1 MKHVIINK
9 TICPTLKDVK
19 HMLNEEYKLCTT
31 EQALPRA
38 LIIDGNSLI
47 DIMGENGEAKEK
59 LLQFSNMCRAVVGC
73 RVSPDQK
80 REMVTLIKVG
90 FLTILM
96 RRTSSNSYNFLSLG
110 RCPWGSHPCD
120 R

>member
-19 HMLNEEYKLCTT
+19 TMLEEEYELCTA
-31 EQALPRA
+31 ERASHNSSMLPRA
-38 LIIDGNSLI
+38 LIIDGNSLL
-47 DIMGENGEAKEK
+47 DIMAENGEAKEK

-80 REMVTLIKVG
+80 REMVTLVKVK
-90 FLTILM
+90 FD
-96 RRTSSNSYNFLSLG
+96 F
-110 RCPWGSHPCD
+110 
-120 R
+120 